1 LIQDFYGQSHDDD
14 DGQKIPLDISTKAFI
29 LFALW
34 LPHAPQLSPIVSE
47 IFEDHRYGCP
57 FDYIL
62 RMNKKQTNSYPSS
75 QDTTR
80 ITTSSSCDSMD
91 VDYEEEPSEEYT
103 KKYKTWCIIGE
114 AAHLICKFYYDRG
127 DTEKMKLW
135 WDWSFLFRF
144 LPMDSSTSSSSCTP
158 GTNTATHSMESS
170 STSIQ
175 QLIAEIN
182 KDTSTETIQYDV
194 VARWHGA
201 RALTNLYNL
210 RSSTR
215 LDYLEQLQV
224 DEEKVPWVPYPW
236 VIIDEETRVQEER
249 VSGMTSILKEN
260 IFHLVISPTYEQI
273 RNVVPLHRN
282 LVHIGHVF
290 SCIARRKPV
299 IHWMII
305 IIIIINQQSH

>member
-1 LIQDFYGQSHDDD
+1 M
-14 DGQKIPLDISTKAFI
+14 
-29 LFALW
+29 
-34 LPHAPQLSPIVSE
+34 
-47 IFEDHRYGCP
+47 R
-57 FDYIL
+57 
-62 RMNKKQTNSYPSS
+62 NKQTRIHHP
-75 QDTTR
+75 R

-215 LDYLEQLQV
+215 LDYLELLQV
-224 DEEKVPWVPYPW
+224 DEEKVPWVPHPW

-299 IHWMII
+299 IHRM